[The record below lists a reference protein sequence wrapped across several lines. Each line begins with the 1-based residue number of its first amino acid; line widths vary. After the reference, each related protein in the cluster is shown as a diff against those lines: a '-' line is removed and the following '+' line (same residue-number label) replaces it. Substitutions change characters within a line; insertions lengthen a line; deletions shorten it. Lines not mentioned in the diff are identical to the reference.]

1 MNPPELVIRR
11 ASRADVDLVL
21 SGDDLFDCPPTAE
34 WTQDFLDRG
43 SNLLVLALD
52 GDTPVGMLVAVETS
66 HLGASPDLFVYGI
79 RVREEFRGQRL
90 AHRLQQSVG
99 ISAPHRDT
107 GRAHTRRGSPVHL
120 ARPGGQR
127 GHPPHH
133 LRDPDPVRLGMRPGK
148 PDPVT
153 PGMRSCLRSALT
165 RRLRPGT

>member
-1 MNPPELVIRR
+1 MNPADLVIRR

-90 AHRLQQSVG
+90 AHRMVDKAVEVAEEAGCSRVWGSVHRTATQDVRTLG
-99 ISAPHRDT
+99 AGAPFT
-107 GRAHTRRGSPVHL
+107 S
-120 ARPGGQR
+120 
-127 GHPPHH
+127 
-133 LRDPDPVRLGMRPGK
+133 PDPADSGA
-148 PDPVT
+148 T
-153 PGMRSCLRSALT
+153 HLT
-165 RRLRPGT
+165 TFEIPIP